1 MKYDICVIGAGPG
14 GYVAAVR
21 AAQLGKKVAVIER
34 AKAGGICTSWGCI
47 PSKTLLHAAGIL
59 KTLRHAGEFGITT
72 GEIKVDT
79 DKLRAKKDRVVDRL
93 VKGVEFLL
101 KKNGVD
107 WIAGQARLAGHNT
120 IVVTGADGKSTMID
134 AGSIII
140 ATGAR
145 PVELPNLKPD
155 GETIITYFEA
165 LEVRGVPKDFV
176 VIGGGAIGLEM
187 AEVYAALGSK
197 VTVVEMMPTLLPGF
211 DIDLCKAAAEG
222 LKKSGISTLTD
233 TKVASATQGKDKRW
247 TLTLESTKGK
257 PPAPLMADRVLVAV
271 GLKPNSDDLGL
282 KTAGVTCD
290 TRGFIT
296 TDAQMRTNVSNV
308 FAIGDV
314 AGRKL
319 LAHKA
324 SREAHIAAEVAC
336 GHTAS
341 MDYRSVPGAVFLH
354 PEIATV
360 GLSEDEARQTG
371 LEIAIGKFP
380 LVALG
385 RGVATGAMDGFVKII
400 AQKSTDTI
408 LGVHI
413 VAPTAGDMIAEA
425 ALAIE
430 MEATA
435 EDLATTIHVHPTF
448 SESLMEAAADARG
461 EAVHIWKG

>member
-14 GYVAAVR
+14 GYVAAIR

-34 AKAGGICTSWGCI
+34 ARAGGICTSWGCI
-47 PSKTLLHAAGIL
+47 PSKTLLHAAGIVSA
-59 KTLRHAGEFGITT
+59 LRHAGEFGITT
-72 GEIKVDT
+72 GEIKIDT

-222 LKKSGISTLTD
+222 MKKSGVTTLTD
-233 TKVASATQGKDKRW
+233 TKVASASQGKDKRW

-257 PPAPLMADRVLVAV
+257 APSPLIADRVLVAV

-282 KTAGVTCD
+282 KTAGVACD

-296 TDAQMRTNVSNV
+296 TDAQMRTNVASI

-314 AGRKL
+314 TGRKL

-324 SREAHIAAEVAC
+324 SREAHIAAEAAC
-336 GHTAS
+336 GHKAT
-341 MDYRSVPGAVFLH
+341 MDYHSVPGAVFLH

-360 GLSEDEARQTG
+360 GLSEDEAKRAG
-371 LEIAIGKFP
+371 HEIAIGKFP
-380 LVALG
+380 LAALG
-385 RGVATGAMDGFVKII
+385 RAVATSAMDGFVKIVTE
-400 AQKSTDTI
+400 KETDAI

-425 ALAIE
+425 SLAME
-430 MEATA
+430 MDATA
-435 EDLATTIHVHPTF
+435 EDLASTIHVHPTF

-461 EAVHIWKG
+461 EAVHIFKG